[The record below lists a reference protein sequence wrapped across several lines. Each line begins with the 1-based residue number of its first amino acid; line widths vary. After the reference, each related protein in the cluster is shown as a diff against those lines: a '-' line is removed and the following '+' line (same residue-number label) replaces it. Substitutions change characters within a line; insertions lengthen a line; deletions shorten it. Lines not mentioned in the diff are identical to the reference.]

1 MSIAIRILSIL
12 PLRVLY
18 AIASFV
24 LYPLLYYVVHYRRS
38 MVMSNIRYC
47 FPEMSEAACKQMA
60 RQFYHHFADLCVEII
75 HAYRM
80 SDEELRER
88 VVFEGLDEA
97 QAAFLQQKGGVFM
110 LGHMGC
116 WEWMADVAKRLDR
129 NRIHTNVIYLKL
141 DNKSADC
148 IMMQIREKRGCTPI
162 EMHKLLREAVR
173 LRKESSKAE
182 VYCML
187 ADQKPSWRSLQFYTD
202 FFGHNTPFLTGSE
215 KIARKFAYPV
225 YYADIT
231 MPSRGHYNIRLLP
244 ITTNAQCCEEGFV
257 SREYVKL
264 LEANIIKQPSIWLWS
279 HNRFKWNNDK

>member
-1 MSIAIRILSIL
+1 MSIAIRILSVL

-47 FPEMSEAACKQMA
+47 FPEKSEAACKQMA

-244 ITTNAQCCEEGFV
+244 ITTNALCCEEGFV

>member
-1 MSIAIRILSIL
+1 MSIAIRILSVL

-24 LYPLLYYVVHYRRS
+24 LYPLLYYVMHYRRS

-47 FPEMSEAACKQMA
+47 FPEKSEAACKQMA

>member
-1 MSIAIRILSIL
+1 MSIAIRILSVL

-116 WEWMADVAKRLDR
+116 WEWMADVAKRVDR

>member
-1 MSIAIRILSIL
+1 MSIAIRILSVL

-47 FPEMSEAACKQMA
+47 FPEKSEAACKQMA

-88 VVFEGLDEA
+88 IVFEGLDEA

>member
-1 MSIAIRILSIL
+1 MSIAIRILSVL

-47 FPEMSEAACKQMA
+47 FPEKSEAACKQMA

-110 LGHMGC
+110 LGHIGC

>member
-1 MSIAIRILSIL
+1 MSIAIRILSVL

-24 LYPLLYYVVHYRRS
+24 LYPLLYYVMHYRRS

-47 FPEMSEAACKQMA
+47 FPEKSEAACKQMA

-110 LGHMGC
+110 LGHLGC
-116 WEWMADVAKRLDR
+116 WEWMADVAKRVDR

>member
-1 MSIAIRILSIL
+1 MSIAIRILSVL

-47 FPEMSEAACKQMA
+47 FPEKSEAACKQMA

>member
-1 MSIAIRILSIL
+1 MSIAIRILSVL

-47 FPEMSEAACKQMA
+47 FPEKSEAACKQMA

-173 LRKESSKAE
+173 LRKEYSKAE
-182 VYCML
+182 VNCML

>member
-47 FPEMSEAACKQMA
+47 FPEKSEAACKQMA

-75 HAYRM
+75 HAYRI

-116 WEWMADVAKRLDR
+116 WEWMADVAKRVDR

-231 MPSRGHYNIRLLP
+231 MPSRGHYSIRLLP

>member
-1 MSIAIRILSIL
+1 MSIAIRILSVL

-47 FPEMSEAACKQMA
+47 FPEKTEAACKQMA

>member
-1 MSIAIRILSIL
+1 MSIAIRILSVL

-47 FPEMSEAACKQMA
+47 FPEKSEAACKQMA

-116 WEWMADVAKRLDR
+116 WEWMADVAKRVDR

-231 MPSRGHYNIRLLP
+231 MPSRGHYNIRLLS